1 MGLKMMLVKGAGS
14 QASLAPAHIAPQCGS
29 KGVSQRGRKMPLGVG
44 FGSQIKRILKKPHET
59 GKSCGVVSGVRAGCG
74 EITADETYIGSLS

>member
-14 QASLAPAHIAPQCGS
+14 QVPLAPAYIAPQCGA

-44 FGSQIKRILKKPHET
+44 FGVAEPT
-59 GKSCGVVSGVRAGCG
+59 DA
-74 EITADETYIGSLS
+74 EISA